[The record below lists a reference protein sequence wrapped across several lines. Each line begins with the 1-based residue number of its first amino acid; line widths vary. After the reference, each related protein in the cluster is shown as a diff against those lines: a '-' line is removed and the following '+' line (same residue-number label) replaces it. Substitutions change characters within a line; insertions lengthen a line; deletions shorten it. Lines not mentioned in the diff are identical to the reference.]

1 LFYAWW
7 RTKPCPLLCEI
18 WSRLRFAFMKWRWML
33 FIFFCF
39 LCLICFGWNFLKF
52 LCFHEVWYV
61 LVLVFLLG
69 LFLSQLGRVNPV
81 GSIWPGQ
88 RKNSDLPSGFV
99 WMFFYLGLRIC
110 LGRPL
115 LIFLDSF
122 YSKKTTNIQ
131 KKKSFCVLHIS
142 QKYKKSYCLVFPYEN
157 SKIHICMHFG
167 I

>member
-1 LFYAWW
+1 MFYAWW

-18 WSRLRFAFMKWRWML
+18 WSRLKFAFMKWRWML

-131 KKKSFCVLHIS
+131 KKKSFYVLHIS